1 MFSGIIEELG
11 TVKRVLRRGRIILFE
26 IKAAAANRDIKIGD
40 SIAVNGTCLTL
51 IANKDGL
58 MSFEAMPKTLNDTN
72 LGILKAGDPVNLERA
87 LKIGDRLSGHF
98 VSGHVDCVG
107 IIRKKTLIEG
117 NTVFQVAVPMGL
129 IKRVNVKDSIA
140 VDGISLT
147 IQGIRANI
155 FSVYLIPLTLKNTT
169 FSLRGPS
176 DKVNIEF
183 DILTKAAIRL

>member
-11 TVKRVLRRGRIILFE
+11 TVKRVLRRGSIILFE

-58 MSFEAMPKTLNDTN
+58 MSFEVMPKTLLDTD
-72 LGILKAGDPVNLERA
+72 LGILKAGDQVNLERA

-98 VSGHVDCVG
+98 VSGHVDCAG

-117 NTVFQVAVPMGL
+117 NTIFQIAVPMGL
-129 IKRVNVKDSIA
+129 IKRINVKDSIA

-169 FSLRGPS
+169 FSFKGPS